1 MHTKNRMLTSM
12 AHWGAFRAEVSGNNI
27 LQILPFTGDSCP
39 SPILSAMVQA
49 ICAPNRVA
57 RPSVRASWLRYG
69 PGQHT
74 DKRGLEPFVEIS
86 WQQAIH
92 LVSQELL
99 RTRDEHGNN
108 AIFAGSYGWASA
120 GAFHHPKTHL
130 HRCLAP
136 FGGWTGQVNNYSYG
150 AAMALLPHVLG
161 GLEAVSGPL
170 TDWGSIAADTGLFVA
185 FGGLRLSN
193 SQVVS
198 GGGVNR
204 STLPYLRKA
213 LAAGTRFVGIS
224 PLADDMPAELNAQWI
239 AIKPGTDTALMLALC
254 QQLLVDGRADLAFLA
269 RYTVGFDRLL
279 PSLSGKTPRWA
290 EAITGVPAAIIR
302 ALARDMVSHRTM
314 LSASWSLQRADH
326 GEQSY
331 WALIALAAM
340 VGQIGLPGGGF
351 GFGYGS
357 MGGMGNPRQAMP
369 VPRIPA
375 QQNPTQLDIPVARV
389 ADLLLKPG
397 QTLAY
402 NGRNITLPDIHMV
415 YWAGGNPFHH
425 HQDLNRLR
433 SALHRPETIVVH
445 EPWWTPMAKFADIVL
460 PATTPWEREDIGAS
474 SKDRYIIRMDKLV
487 GPIGSARNDFDIFSD
502 IADALGHGEVFTQKR
517 DTSGWLAHLY
527 NNARS
532 DAAKMG
538 IEIPGYEAFSET
550 GHVAIPCPER
560 SHILFESFRY
570 DPDAHPLRTPSG
582 KIEIASEQ
590 VASFGYEECPGHPV
604 WIEPREWANKA
615 TVGSDALHLLT
626 NQPVSKLHGQ
636 FDFSSLS
643 KSGKLKGREPLRM
656 HPVDAQARGIGTAD
670 MVRVFNHRGSC
681 ISVAILDTGVM
692 PGVVQMS
699 TGAWYDPDSANPS
712 APLEKHGNPNVLT
725 PDRGTSRLGQGC
737 SAQSTLVQIERI
749 ANAPPVTAFEL
760 PEFVAGFSSAN

>member
-1 MHTKNRMLTSM
+1 M
-12 AHWGAFRAEVSGNNI
+12 AHWGAFRAEVSGGKI
-27 LQILPFTGDSCP
+27 IRVLPFAGDP
-39 SPILSAMVQA
+39 SPSPMLAGMVQA
-49 ICAPNRVA
+49 IHAPNRVA

-69 PGQHT
+69 PRQNTEG
-74 DKRGLEPFVEIS
+74 RGSEPFVEIS
-86 WQQAIH
+86 WDQAIH

-99 RTRDEHGNN
+99 RIREAHGNN

-161 GLEAVSGPL
+161 GLEAVAGPL
-170 TDWGSIAADTGLFVA
+170 TDWDSIAAETGLFVA
-185 FGGLRLSN
+185 FGGLRMSN

-198 GGGVNR
+198 GGGVDR
-204 STLPYLRKA
+204 STLPHLRRA
-213 LAAGTRFVGIS
+213 LASGTRFVSIS
-224 PLADDMPAELNAQWI
+224 PLADDMPRELNAQWI
-239 AIKPGTDTALMLALC
+239 AIKPGTDTALILALC
-254 QQLLVDGRADLAFLA
+254 HQMLAQGCADMAFLA
-269 RYTVGFDRLL
+269 RYTVGFDHLH
-279 PSLSGKTPRWA
+279 PSLHDKTPEWA
-290 EAITGVPAAIIR
+290 ETVTGVPAATIR
-302 ALARDMVSHRTM
+302 TLARDIAIHRTM

-326 GEQSY
+326 GEQTY

-357 MGGMGNPRQAMP
+357 MGGMGNSRQAMP

-375 QQNPTQLDIPVARV
+375 QPNPTQLDIPVARV

-397 QTLAY
+397 QKLAY
-402 NGRNITLPDIHMV
+402 NGSDITLPDIQMV

-433 SALHRPETIVVH
+433 GALLRPKTIVVH

-487 GPIGSARNDFDIFSD
+487 DPVGCARNDFDIFSD
-502 IADALGHGEVFTQKR
+502 IAEALGHDDVFTQKR

-527 NNARS
+527 NKARS
-532 DAAKMG
+532 DAAKLG
-538 IEIPGYEAFSET
+538 IDVPEYDAFQEN
-550 GHVAIPCPER
+550 GHVVIARPER
-560 SHILFESFRY
+560 PHIMFESFRN

-582 KIEIASEQ
+582 KIEIASER
-590 VASFGYEECPGHPV
+590 VAGFGYEECPGYPV
-604 WIEPREWANKA
+604 WIEPREWVNR
-615 TVGSDALHLLT
+615 VSIEGDALHLLT
-626 NQPVSKLHGQ
+626 NQPASKLHGQ
-636 FDFSSLS
+636 LDFSSLS
-643 KSGKLKGREPLRM
+643 ESDKLKGREPLRM
-656 HPVDAQARGIGTAD
+656 NPVDAEARGIGSAD
-670 MVRVFNHRGSC
+670 LVRVFNARGSC
-681 ISVAILDTGVM
+681 ISAAVLDASVM
-692 PGVVQMS
+692 PGVVQMC
-699 TGAWYDPDSANPS
+699 TGAWYDPDSSDPS

-737 SAQSTLVQIERI
+737 SAQSTLVQVERV
-749 ANAPPVTAFEL
+749 ASAPPVTAFEL
-760 PEFVAGFSSAN
+760 PEFVAAGF

>member
-1 MHTKNRMLTSM
+1 M
-12 AHWGAFRAEVSGNNI
+12 AHWGAFRAEVSGGKI
-27 LQILPFTGDSCP
+27 LRVLPFAGDP
-39 SPILSAMVQA
+39 SPSPMLAGMVQA
-49 ICAPNRVA
+49 IHAPNRVA

-69 PGQHT
+69 PRQNTEG
-74 DKRGLEPFVEIS
+74 RGSEPFVEIS
-86 WQQAIH
+86 WDQAIH

-99 RTRDEHGNN
+99 RIREAHGNN

-161 GLEAVSGPL
+161 GLEAVAGPL
-170 TDWGSIAADTGLFVA
+170 TDWDSIAAETGLFVA
-185 FGGLRLSN
+185 FGGLRMSN

-198 GGGVNR
+198 GGGVDR
-204 STLPYLRKA
+204 STLPHLRRA
-213 LAAGTRFVGIS
+213 LASGTRFVSIS
-224 PLADDMPAELNAQWI
+224 PLADDMPRELNAQWI
-239 AIKPGTDTALMLALC
+239 AIKPGTDTALILALC
-254 QQLLVDGRADLAFLA
+254 HQMLAQGCADMAFLA
-269 RYTVGFDRLL
+269 RYTVGFDRLH
-279 PSLSGKTPRWA
+279 PSLHDKTPEWA
-290 EAITGVPAAIIR
+290 ETVTGVPAATIR
-302 ALARDMVSHRTM
+302 TLARDIASHRTM

-326 GEQSY
+326 GEQTY

-357 MGGMGNPRQAMP
+357 MGGMGNSRQAMP

-375 QQNPTQLDIPVARV
+375 QPNPTQLDIPVARV

-397 QTLAY
+397 QKLAY
-402 NGRNITLPDIHMV
+402 NGSDITLPDIQMV

-433 SALHRPETIVVH
+433 GALLRPKTIVVH

-487 GPIGSARNDFDIFSD
+487 DPVGCARNDFDIFSD
-502 IADALGHGEVFTQKR
+502 IAEALGHDDVFTQKR

-527 NNARS
+527 NKARS
-532 DAAKMG
+532 DAAKLG
-538 IEIPGYEAFSET
+538 IDVPEYDAFQEN
-550 GHVAIPCPER
+550 GHVVIARPER
-560 SHILFESFRY
+560 PHIMFESFRN

-582 KIEIASEQ
+582 KIEIASER
-590 VASFGYEECPGHPV
+590 VAGFGYEECPGYPV
-604 WIEPREWANKA
+604 WIEPREWVNKA
-615 TVGSDALHLLT
+615 SIEGDALHLLT
-626 NQPVSKLHGQ
+626 NQPASKLHGQ
-636 FDFSSLS
+636 LDFSSLS
-643 KSGKLKGREPLRM
+643 ESDKLKGREPLRM
-656 HPVDAQARGIGTAD
+656 NPVDAEARGIGSAD
-670 MVRVFNHRGSC
+670 LVRVFNARGSC
-681 ISVAILDTGVM
+681 ISAAVLDASVM
-692 PGVVQMS
+692 PGVVQMC
-699 TGAWYDPDSANPS
+699 TGAWYDPDSSDPS

-737 SAQSTLVQIERI
+737 SAQSTLVQVERV
-749 ANAPPVTAFEL
+749 ASAPPVTAFEL
-760 PEFVAGFSSAN
+760 PEFVPAGF